1 MITVNSSIH
10 AVPIRI
16 WSAAGGPYAMGCA
29 CKAVPP
35 WWLRASL
42 FGGKNRDGI
51 CKSALAVDFE
61 ESMRQELD
69 QCWKIHPCSIYPEE
83 GN

>member
-1 MITVNSSIH
+1 
-10 AVPIRI
+10 
-16 WSAAGGPYAMGCA
+16 MGCA

-35 WWLRASL
+35 WWLRVRL
-42 FGGKNRDGI
+42 FGGKNRGGI

-69 QCWKIHPCSIYPEE
+69 
-83 GN
+83 